1 MNREQMIEAA
11 NDLILHRAA
20 DRMLKQGISREKV
33 NEYLRKTPLEQIK
46 ADNLK
51 AEKAQPHAG
60 YSLMGSIIEQM
71 GYQDDD
77 MAAVHAGRQMQ
88 LGLESRGTVEL
99 LGTQNEREA
108 GKHKPEVTV
117 EFLKELPAGSRIRS
131 VTLPSDKL
139 K

>member
-20 DRMLKQGISREKV
+20 DRMLNQGISREQV

-51 AEKAQPHAG
+51 AENVQSHAG
-60 YSLMGSIIEQM
+60 YSLMGSIIEQLRR
-71 GYQDDD
+71 QDDD

-88 LGLESRGTVEL
+88 LGLESRDTVEL
-99 LGTQNEREA
+99 SGTQNEREA
-108 GKHKPEVTV
+108 GKQKSEVTV
-117 EFLKELPAGSRIRS
+117 EFLKTLPAGSRIRS

-139 K
+139 